1 MNDNLM
7 KNFEER
13 MKDKKDNNPKLHRF
27 DMEFKVGVMA
37 ENDEDAVQKAEFI
50 VGILKQF
57 SDVVDVEKK

>member
-13 MKDKKDNNPKLHRF
+13 MADKKANKPKQYRY

-37 ENDEDAVQKAEFI
+37 ENDEDAQQKSDFVI
-50 VGILKQF
+50 GILKQF

>member
-13 MKDKKDNNPKLHRF
+13 MADKKVNKPKQYRY

-37 ENDEDAVQKAEFI
+37 ENDEDAQQKSDFVI
-50 VGILKQF
+50 GILKQF

>member
-13 MKDKKDNNPKLHRF
+13 MADKKTNKPKQYRY

-37 ENDEDAVQKAEFI
+37 VNDEDAQQKSDFVI
-50 VGILKQF
+50 GILKQF